1 MRTVFNKEKIDFTKQ
16 PMFFGEDLAVQRYDT
31 FKYPIFDKL
40 SQQQLGYFW
49 RPEEVSLQKDRN
61 DYNELSASQKFIF
74 TSNLKYQTMLDSVQG
89 RGPCLAFLPFVSL
102 PELEGCIVT

>member
-1 MRTVFNKEKIDFTKQ
+1 MFKILNKEKVDFTKQ

-40 SQQQLGYFW
+40 AQQQLGYFW

-61 DYNELSASQKFIF
+61 DFNELTPEQKFIF
-74 TSNLKYQTMLDSVQG
+74 TTW
-89 RGPCLAFLPFVSL
+89 
-102 PELEGCIVT
+102 